1 MSLRTCW
8 IWRTSMWSSHLHL
21 DILWGFSGDSDGK
34 ESTCNAEA
42 WVWSLS
48 WEDLLEEG
56 IATHF
61 SILAWRIP
69 MDRGTWWAT
78 VHGTAKS
85 QTWLSDHRI
94 STCRCELDS
103 YIHLSFS
110 FQIFGHILQ
119 AGIELAPPKVEGS
132 VLTTELPGKSQYIP
146 FLIDR
151 QICLKLTYKRYL
163 GVVRRHIVAK
173 GWKWKR
179 FHFQLFH
186 VE

>member
-85 QTWLSDHRI
+85 QTWLRN
-94 STCRCELDS
+94 LDTHTN
-103 YIHLSFS
+103 I
-110 FQIFGHILQ
+110 
-119 AGIELAPPKVEGS
+119 
-132 VLTTELPGKSQYIP
+132 IP
-146 FLIDR
+146 FYGCNIALLTSPVLLGIIFLIF
-151 QICLKLTYKRYL
+151 CLPYRAIRNIPYRNLYL
-163 GVVRRHIVAK
+163 VV
-173 GWKWKR
+173 W
-179 FHFQLFH
+179 LFLLNKYISSPH
-186 VE
+186 QKYAYV

>member
-94 STCRCELDS
+94 SKCRCELDS

-110 FQIFGHILQ
+110 FQIIKCSSWDAGWHGWEVAAGPTCSKSKKEGGRREFPERVGWGHI
-119 AGIELAPPKVEGS
+119 P
-132 VLTTELPGKSQYIP
+132 
-146 FLIDR
+146 
-151 QICLKLTYKRYL
+151 
-163 GVVRRHIVAK
+163 
-173 GWKWKR
+173 
-179 FHFQLFH
+179 
-186 VE
+186 